1 MICALPCGGGERGWA
16 KEVSTRRKT
25 AAKLKRKH
33 REQQR
38 KRQEIK
44 NFSYIEH
51 FTREINGSNS
61 QRGGDGGSQ
70 RVARRTAAA
79 VCKKVLNTLIWRWS
93 CVGNR
98 CMKNYHNTK
107 ICAPSRQTSTH
118 IVQHSLYDNGRC
130 FKLPQC
136 RKWLQTYKTL
146 YTKIQ
151 KNRKEQL
158 CILYRCFVVVVVA
171 IVAASLLAAI
181 CSYKAHQINM
191 GLLAS
196 QCRTFVRTADNKT
209 S

>member
-1 MICALPCGGGERGWA
+1 MA
-16 KEVSTRRKT
+16 VT
-25 AAKLKRKH
+25 ASEEGMVDH
-33 REQQR
+33 R
-38 KRQEIK
+38 
-44 NFSYIEH
+44 
-51 FTREINGSNS
+51 
-61 QRGGDGGSQ
+61 

-146 YTKIQ
+146 LHQ
-151 KNRKEQL
+151 NPKNRKEQL
-158 CILYRCFVVVVVA
+158 CILYRCYCCC
-171 IVAASLLAAI
+171 
-181 CSYKAHQINM
+181 CSCYRSCVIACSNLQ
-191 GLLAS
+191 L
-196 QCRTFVRTADNKT
+196 
-209 S
+209 